1 MQASAAARRYARAL
15 FEISREDHKV
25 AEVRG
30 ELARLSETL
39 EENRDLRDALF
50 TPLHPADE
58 RKKVLDA
65 VAASLGLSQ
74 TVKHFQS
81 HLIDRRRL
89 VDFPEAW
96 LSRLGGAR
104 FRQGNPDSSQ
114 GFYLGFARACH
125 HPRRHLFRRV
135 CAHGGRRG
143 RGVQGWGREADGNLK
158 DCLSVHAGK
167 KRDPARITTGGRLE
181 RHLRAL

>member
-1 MQASAAARRYARAL
+1 MQASAAARRYAKAL

-89 VDFPEAW
+89 VDFPEICEEFGRLADETSGLMTAEVTSASPLDDRRKDRLRRA
-96 LSRLGGAR
+96 LSQATGREVRLEVKVDSELIGGAIAKVGDVV
-104 FRQGNPDSSQ
+104 FDGTLSAQLSQ
-114 GFYLGFARACH
+114 
-125 HPRRHLFRRV
+125 
-135 CAHGGRRG
+135 
-143 RGVQGWGREADGNLK
+143 
-158 DCLSVHAGK
+158 
-167 KRDPARITTGGRLE
+167 
-181 RHLRAL
+181 LRANLTKGS

>member
-1 MQASAAARRYARAL
+1 MQASAAARRYAKAL

-39 EENRDLRDALF
+39 DESRELRDALF
-50 TPLHPADE
+50 TPLHPAEE

-65 VAASLGLSQ
+65 VAANLGLSR

-89 VDFPEAW
+89 VDFPAICEEFGRLADETSGLMTAEVTSASPLDDRRRDRLRRA
-96 LSRLGGAR
+96 LSQATGREVRLEVKVDPELIGGAIAKVGDVV
-104 FRQGNPDSSQ
+104 FDGTLSAQLSQ
-114 GFYLGFARACH
+114 
-125 HPRRHLFRRV
+125 
-135 CAHGGRRG
+135 
-143 RGVQGWGREADGNLK
+143 
-158 DCLSVHAGK
+158 
-167 KRDPARITTGGRLE
+167 
-181 RHLRAL
+181 LRANLMKGS